1 MVNSGYKISIALCT
15 FNGAQHLPAQLNSI
29 AIQHRLPDELVVCDD
44 QSNDDTVEIIKR
56 FARQAPFPVYFDI
69 NEENLGTTKNFEKAV
84 ALCKGDIITFCDQ
97 DDVWREDKLVQIEAV
112 FSASPRVGAVFS
124 DAELVNEDLE
134 PLGHSLWQAINFS
147 RAQQERFVGDR
158 SIEALLK
165 CISLSHGMM
174 MAFRA
179 IYKTAILPFP
189 PRFGHD
195 NWTALI
201 IAGLSDL
208 AFIRQPLIRYRQH
221 QSQQV
226 GPPTRSHWMEKLIG
240 VQATTAAA
248 FYWAQADLFTSACRR
263 VEGLGA
269 AECHREKLALLQA
282 KAKHMLLRA
291 NIPNR
296 GWQRWPV
303 VLKELAEFRY
313 HRYSNGVLSAVKD
326 IVLQ

>member
-44 QSNDDTVEIIKR
+44 QSNDDTVEIIKG

-189 PRFGHD
+189 SRFGHD

-201 IAGLSDL
+201 IAGLADL

-291 NIPNR
+291 NIPKR

>member
-1 MVNSGYKISIALCT
+1 MINSGYKISIALCT
-15 FNGAQHLPAQLNSI
+15 YNGAQHLPAQLDSI
-29 AIQHRLPDELVVCDD
+29 ATQRRLPDELVVCDD
-44 QSNDDTVEIIKR
+44 QSNDDTVEIIRR
-56 FARQAPFPVYFDI
+56 FARRAPFTVYLDI

-84 ALCKGDIITFCDQ
+84 ASCKGDIIAFCDQ
-97 DDVWREDKLVQIEAV
+97 DDVWRQDKLMQIEAV
-112 FSASPRVGAVFS
+112 FFASPRVGAVFS
-124 DAELVNEDLE
+124 DADLVNENLE
-134 PLGHSLWQAINFS
+134 PLGRSLWQAINFS
-147 RAQQERFVGDR
+147 RAQQKRFVGHR

-189 PRFGHD
+189 AQFGHD

-226 GPPTRSHWMEKLIG
+226 GTPTRSRWLEKLTS
-240 VQATTAAA
+240 VEENTAAGL
-248 FYWAQADLFTSACRR
+248 YLAQADLFESACRR

-269 AECHREKLALLQA
+269 AECHREKLALLRA

-291 NIPNR
+291 SIPKR
-296 GWQRWPV
+296 KWQRLPV

-313 HRYSNGVLSAVKD
+313 HRYSNGVLSAAKD
-326 IVLQ
+326 LVLQ